1 MKSILVID
9 DEPGIR
15 NTVKDILE
23 DEKYTV
29 FLAED
34 AIIGLEI
41 LKKESIDLI
50 ILDVWLPRKGG
61 IEMLKE
67 IRENWPGLE
76 TIVISGHATIDM
88 AITAIKLG
96 AFDFIEKPLSIEK
109 ILTSVRNALQVKEL
123 RHENARL
130 KHELFEQDE
139 ILGSSQAMQEIKKL
153 ITQAAESNARVLI
166 TGENGTGK
174 ELVARHIH
182 IQSERRN
189 GPFVAVNC
197 AAIPENLIESELFG
211 HEKGAFTDA
220 IARRKGKFEIA
231 NTGTIFLDE
240 IGDMS
245 LQAQAKVLRVIQDM
259 RFERVGGEQS
269 IETDVRIIAA
279 TNKNLE
285 EEIAQGRFRED
296 LFYRL
301 NVIPIHLPPLRE
313 RDNDIAEL
321 AVHFLNK
328 FCNGKKTLTNDA
340 LEFLKTYSWPGNIRE
355 LRNIIERIAVLSAE
369 TKLSKTTIEPFLYT
383 TSTPYNTTQ
392 TVGQNSSNSQEID
405 GLFNLSINDAKETF
419 ERMYLIHN
427 LRKTDYNITK
437 TAEAIGIYPS
447 NLHAK
452 IKKFKIEAGK

>member
-41 LKKESIDLI
+41 LKKETIDLV
-50 ILDVWLPRKGG
+50 ILDVWLPRMGG

-67 IRENWPGLE
+67 IRANWPVLE

-109 ILTSVRNALQVKEL
+109 ILTAVRNAFQVKEL

-130 KHELFEQDE
+130 KHELLEQDQL
-139 ILGSSQAMQEIKKL
+139 LGSSRAMCEIKKL
-153 ITQAAESNARVLI
+153 IKQAAESNARVLI

-182 IQSERRN
+182 MQSDRKN
-189 GPFVAVNC
+189 GPFIAVNC

-231 NTGTIFLDE
+231 NNGTIFLDE

-245 LQAQAKVLRVIQDM
+245 LHAQAKVLRVIQDM

-279 TNKNLE
+279 TNKNLQ
-285 EEIAQGRFRED
+285 EEIVQGNFRED

-313 RDNDIAEL
+313 REDDIAEL
-321 AVHFLNK
+321 AIHFLSK
-328 FCNGKKTLTNDA
+328 FCNGKKVLTPDA
-340 LEFLKTYSWPGNIRE
+340 IQYLKNYSWPGNIRE
-355 LRNIIERIAVLSAE
+355 LRNAMERIAVLS
-369 TKLSKTTIEPFLYT
+369 SKNELDKSSIEPLLFFNDHAATIQNQT
-383 TSTPYNTTQ
+383 TN
-392 TVGQNSSNSQEID
+392 ID
-405 GLFNLSINDAKETF
+405 DLFELSINDAKEKF
-419 ERMYLIHN
+419 ERLYLLYN
-427 LRKTDYNITK
+427 LRKTGYNITK
-437 TAEAIGIYPS
+437 TAETIGIYPS

-452 IKKFKIEAGK
+452 IKKFRIEAGE

>member
-1 MKSILVID
+1 
-9 DEPGIR
+9 
-15 NTVKDILE
+15 
-23 DEKYTV
+23 
-29 FLAED
+29 AED

-41 LKKESIDLI
+41 LKKETIDLV
-50 ILDVWLPRKGG
+50 ILDVWLPRMGG

-67 IRENWPGLE
+67 IRANWPVLE

-109 ILTSVRNALQVKEL
+109 ILTAVRNAFQVKEL

-130 KHELFEQDE
+130 KHELLEQDQL
-139 ILGSSQAMQEIKKL
+139 LGSSRAMCEIKKL
-153 ITQAAESNARVLI
+153 IKQAAESNARVLI

-182 IQSERRN
+182 MQSDRKN
-189 GPFVAVNC
+189 GPFIAVNC

-231 NTGTIFLDE
+231 NNGTIFLDE

-279 TNKNLE
+279 TNKNLQ
-285 EEIAQGRFRED
+285 EEIVQGNFRED

-313 RDNDIAEL
+313 REDDIAEL
-321 AVHFLNK
+321 AIHFLSK
-328 FCNGKKTLTNDA
+328 FCNGKKVLTPDA
-340 LEFLKTYSWPGNIRE
+340 IQYLKNYSWPGNIRE
-355 LRNIIERIAVLSAE
+355 LRNAMERIAVLS
-369 TKLSKTTIEPFLYT
+369 SKNELDKSSIEPLLFFNDHAATIQNQT
-383 TSTPYNTTQ
+383 TN
-392 TVGQNSSNSQEID
+392 ID
-405 GLFNLSINDAKETF
+405 DLFELSINDAKEKF
-419 ERMYLIHN
+419 ERLYLLYN
-427 LRKTDYNITK
+427 LRKTGYNITK
-437 TAEAIGIYPS
+437 TAETIGIYPS

-452 IKKFKIEAGK
+452 IKKFRIEAGE

>member
-41 LKKESIDLI
+41 LKKENIDLV
-50 ILDVWLPRKGG
+50 ILDVWLPRMGG

-67 IRENWPGLE
+67 IRANWPVLE

-109 ILTSVRNALQVKEL
+109 ILTAVRNAFQVKEL

-130 KHELFEQDE
+130 KHELLEQDQ
-139 ILGSSQAMQEIKKL
+139 ILGSSRAMCEIKKL
-153 ITQAAESNARVLI
+153 IKQAAESQARVLI

-182 IQSERRN
+182 IQSDRKN

-231 NTGTIFLDE
+231 NNGTIFLDE

-269 IETDVRIIAA
+269 IEIDVRIIAA
-279 TNKNLE
+279 TNKNLQ
-285 EEIAQGRFRED
+285 EEIAQGNFRED

-313 RDNDIAEL
+313 REDDIEEL
-321 AVHFLNK
+321 AVHFLSK
-328 FCNGKKTLTNDA
+328 FCNGKKTLTPDA
-340 LEFLKTYSWPGNIRE
+340 IQYLKSYSWPGNIRE
-355 LRNIIERIAVLSAE
+355 LRNAIERIAVLS
-369 TKLSKTTIEPFLYT
+369 SKTELDRNSIEPLLFFNHESA
-383 TSTPYNTTQ
+383 STQHQAN
-392 TVGQNSSNSQEID
+392 VDE
-405 GLFNLSINDAKETF
+405 LFELSINDAKEKF
-419 ERMYLIHN
+419 ERMYLLYN
-427 LRKTDYNITK
+427 LRKTGYNITK

-452 IKKFKIEAGK
+452 IKKFRIEAGE

>member
-41 LKKESIDLI
+41 LKKETIDLV
-50 ILDVWLPRKGG
+50 ILDVWLPRMGG

-67 IRENWPGLE
+67 IRANWPVLE

-109 ILTSVRNALQVKEL
+109 ILTAVRNAFQVKEL

-130 KHELFEQDE
+130 KHELLEQDQL
-139 ILGSSQAMQEIKKL
+139 LGSSRAMCEIKKL
-153 ITQAAESNARVLI
+153 IKQAAESNARVLI

-182 IQSERRN
+182 MQSDRKN
-189 GPFVAVNC
+189 GPFIAVNC

-231 NTGTIFLDE
+231 NNGTIFLDE

-279 TNKNLE
+279 TNKNLQ
-285 EEIAQGRFRED
+285 EEIVQGNFRED

-313 RDNDIAEL
+313 REDDIAEL
-321 AVHFLNK
+321 AIHFLSK
-328 FCNGKKTLTNDA
+328 FCNGKKVLTPDA
-340 LEFLKTYSWPGNIRE
+340 IQYLKNYSWPGNIRE
-355 LRNIIERIAVLSAE
+355 LRNAMERIAVLS
-369 TKLSKTTIEPFLYT
+369 SKNELDKSSIEPLLFFNDHAATIQNQT
-383 TSTPYNTTQ
+383 TN
-392 TVGQNSSNSQEID
+392 ID
-405 GLFNLSINDAKETF
+405 DLFELSINDAKEKF
-419 ERMYLIHN
+419 ERLYLLYN
-427 LRKTDYNITK
+427 LRKTGYNITK
-437 TAEAIGIYPS
+437 TAETIGIYPS

-452 IKKFKIEAGK
+452 IKKFRIEAGE

>member
-41 LKKESIDLI
+41 LKKEIIDLV
-50 ILDVWLPRKGG
+50 ILDVWLPRMGG

-67 IRENWPGLE
+67 IRANWPVLE

-109 ILTSVRNALQVKEL
+109 ILTAVRNAFQVKEL

-130 KHELFEQDE
+130 KHELLEQDQ
-139 ILGSSQAMQEIKKL
+139 ILGSSQAMLEIKKL
-153 ITQAAESNARVLI
+153 IKQAAESQARVLI

-182 IQSERRN
+182 MQSNRKN

-220 IARRKGKFEIA
+220 ITRRKGKFEIA
-231 NTGTIFLDE
+231 NNGTIFLDE

-259 RFERVGGEQS
+259 HFERVGGEQS

-279 TNKNLE
+279 TNKNLQ
-285 EEIAQGRFRED
+285 EEIAHGNFRED

-301 NVIPIHLPPLRE
+301 NVIPIYLPPLRE
-313 RDNDIAEL
+313 REDDIEEL
-321 AVHFLNK
+321 AVHFLSK
-328 FCNGKKTLTNDA
+328 FCNGKKILTPDA
-340 LEFLKTYSWPGNIRE
+340 IKYLKSYSWPGNIRE
-355 LRNIIERIAVLSAE
+355 LRNAIERIAVLS
-369 TKLSKTTIEPFLYT
+369 SKTELDLNSIEPLLFFNQGT
-383 TSTPYNTTQ
+383 ANTQ
-392 TVGQNSSNSQEID
+392 QQSNID
-405 GLFNLSINDAKETF
+405 ELFELSINDAKEKF
-419 ERMYLIHN
+419 ERMYLLHN
-427 LRKTDYNITK
+427 LRKMGYNISK
-437 TAEAIGIYPS
+437 TAETIGIYPS

-452 IKKFKIEAGK
+452 IKKFRIEAGE